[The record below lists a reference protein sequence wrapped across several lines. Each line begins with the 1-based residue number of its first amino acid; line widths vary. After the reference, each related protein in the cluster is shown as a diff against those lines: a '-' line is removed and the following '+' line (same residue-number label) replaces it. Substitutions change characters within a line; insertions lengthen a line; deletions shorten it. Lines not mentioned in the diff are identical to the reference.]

1 MTGERSR
8 KNSGWDTGVDVPFNH
23 SVASPLPFLTLS
35 SLCSWFTH
43 CLLLVASV
51 TTLLLLCHRVCSS
64 PAAYSPSPTLT
75 YINPHSI
82 LFPLLPSSYFPVLP
96 PTLLS
101 FTPSPLTI
109 SCSLPLLRLWV
120 LKQQKSVGEPL
131 ITAAL
136 TTIEGDVWRD
146 ETRVPENLGW
156 PARIPPAARLT
167 FPFLLC
173 LCEWVCV
180 HVCVNACA

>member
-1 MTGERSR
+1 MFPSTTLSPVLFL
-8 KNSGWDTGVDVPFNH
+8 SSHFQACVPDSPTAFFL
-23 SVASPLPFLTLS
+23 SLPSPLS
-35 SLCSWFTH
+35 SSSSATVFVP
-43 CLLLVASV
+43 LLLP
-51 TTLLLLCHRVCSS
+51 TLLLQH
-64 PAAYSPSPTLT
+64 PHSPT
-75 YINPHSI
+75 
-82 LFPLLPSSYFPVLP
+82 FPLLPSSYFPVLP
-96 PTLLS
+96 STLLS

-156 PARIPPAARLT
+156 PARIPPAARLA

-173 LCEWVCV
+173 LCE
-180 HVCVNACA
+180 